1 MKPMEN
7 RKRMGI
13 SVAGPLLVVLIF
25 ASIGVFWY
33 MQFMYLPTV
42 TAGEAVPENIAN
54 PPESVTVDIIKGSY
68 NIQQA
73 DSYVP
78 KEITV
83 VLGKNNKVVW
93 KNVDE
98 VAHTVTADAGQSGK
112 FVQEASRSLF
122 LQAGENFEFV
132 FTKPGT
138 YKYHCEPHPWMKG
151 TAIVQAAA
159 GA

>member
-1 MKPMEN
+1 MESK
-7 RKRMGI
+7 RRMGI
-13 SVAGPLLVVLIF
+13 SVAGPLLAVLIF
-25 ASIGVFWY
+25 ASIGAFWY
-33 MQFMYLPTV
+33 MQFMYLPTI
-42 TAGEAVPENIAN
+42 TAEEAVPENIAN
-54 PPESVTVDIIKGSY
+54 PPESAAVEIVKGSY

-73 DSYVP
+73 ETYVP

-112 FVQEASRSLF
+112 FVQEASRSRF
-122 LQAGENFEFV
+122 LQAGEDWEFV
-132 FTKPGT
+132 FTKEGT

-151 TAIVQAAA
+151 TVIVQADG

>member
-7 RKRMGI
+7 RKRIGI
-13 SVAGPLLVVLIF
+13 SVAGPLLAVLIF
-25 ASIGVFWY
+25 ASMGVFWY

-42 TAGEAVPENIAN
+42 TAEETVPENIAN
-54 PPESVTVDIIKGSY
+54 PPESATVNITKGSY

-73 DSYVP
+73 DSYMP

-83 VLGKNNKVVW
+83 LLGKNNKVVW
-93 KNVDE
+93 KNADE
-98 VAHTVTADAGQSGK
+98 VAHTVTADAGQVGK
-112 FVQEASRSLF
+112 FVQEASRSRF
-122 LQAGENFEFV
+122 LQAGENFDFV
-132 FTKPGT
+132 FTNPGT

-151 TAIVQAAA
+151 TVIVQAAA